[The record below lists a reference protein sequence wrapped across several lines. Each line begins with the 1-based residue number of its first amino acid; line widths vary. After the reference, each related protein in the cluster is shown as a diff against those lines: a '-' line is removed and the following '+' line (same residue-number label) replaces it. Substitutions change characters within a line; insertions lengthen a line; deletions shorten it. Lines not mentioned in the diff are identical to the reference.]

1 MNNSDCVIQVLTTVY
16 PGSEQFFESFR
27 DDLISQDI
35 DNFQLIMINDGV
47 CEEQLITLFPE
58 AIIRN
63 SRRDIFDNRLELLRL
78 SLNSKGSKVVFC
90 DIDDRFF
97 SNKLKVCSKAM
108 DEFLFGCHDLDLVW
122 RLNEPAITNYFKR
135 CLHNSNVTLPML
147 LDKNCYG
154 LTNTFC
160 QKKVIADVFPI
171 IQKLS
176 GNTLVFDWIL
186 GTLLTKLHGPGKFVS
201 KSLAE
206 YRANSAAHY
215 LYDGN
220 QPTFEKI
227 KKIKVKHLSAL
238 EKVWDK
244 DKAVIQK
251 KLKLT
256 RKKQY
261 SINFQKQHQTL
272 WWET

>member
-1 MNNSDCVIQVLTTVY
+1 
-16 PGSEQFFESFR
+16 
-27 DDLISQDI
+27 
-35 DNFQLIMINDGV
+35 MINDGV
-47 CEEQLITLFPE
+47 CEAKLSTIFPE
-58 AIIRN
+58 AIIGN

-108 DEFLFGCHDLDLVW
+108 NEFLFGFHDFDLIW
-122 RLNEPAITNYFKR
+122 RLGEPAITNYLNR
-135 CLHNSNVTLPML
+135 CLHNYNVDLAML

-171 IQKLS
+171 MQKLS
-176 GNTLVFDWIL
+176 GNTLVFDWIF
-186 GTLLTKLHGPGKFVS
+186 GTLLTKLNGPGKFVS
-201 KSLAE
+201 KSLVE

-215 LYDGN
+215 LYDGS
-220 QPTFEKI
+220 QSEFEKI

-238 EKVWDK
+238 EKVWDD
-244 DKAVIQK
+244 DKTVIQK
-251 KLKLT
+251 KLKLIKG
-256 RKKQY
+256 RQY
-261 SINFQKQHQTL
+261 SLNFQKHHQTL